1 MEPKLL
7 RAIRDVGLTEEALY
21 AGLPPECLLPTEAIA
36 PNSYNPKT
44 CPSGRL
50 LQIAQSL
57 KQMGWIA
64 SEMPLVWRDPEGVTE
79 YTLIN
84 GEHRWRVVMA
94 AGLEHFPALVTEAVS
109 NREEAMALS
118 MALED
123 AKARRDS
130 RKFAENLMNLAASG
144 ARDELLR
151 QVFLVRDPE
160 ALRRKREAFAS
171 RLNQQAQS
179 AVQRTPPK
187 LISLVFTGDQY
198 DAYQDALRGART
210 KLKQAAETI
219 AMVRELEDRDIV
231 ALAAVLRNEYQD

>member
-1 MEPKLL
+1 MDTVALHNRPL
-7 RAIRDVGLTEEALY
+7 RLFQGMWASGQALNCNVY
-21 AGLPPECLLPTEAIA
+21 WNCDAGCRYCY
-36 PNSYNPKT
+36 S
-44 CPSGRL
+44 RL
-50 LQIAQSL
+50 
-57 KQMGWIA
+57 
-64 SEMPLVWRDPEGVTE
+64 
-79 YTLIN
+79 
-84 GEHRWRVVMA
+84 
-94 AGLEHFPALVTEAVS
+94 
-109 NREEAMALS
+109 NRL
-118 MALED
+118 
-123 AKARRDS
+123 AR
-130 RKFAENLMNLAASG
+130 G